1 MNVTILEPFTVI
13 DIPSLAFQL
22 FNKTLD
28 QNSRIRTFKSKK
40 IHIHRTHP
48 GLVHYDGDP
57 VMMNEEIDVEIIAK
71 GLLVI
76 TPEKG
81 DREHNVLKKA
91 SDYFVGLKPKGEN
104 LVEDITQRN
113 KQIIDRNI
121 EFFKRLTK
129 KQ

>member
-1 MNVTILEPFTVI
+1 M
-13 DIPSLAFQL
+13 

-40 IHIHRTHP
+40 IHIHRTRP
-48 GLVHYDGDP
+48 GVVHYDGDP

-76 TPEKG
+76 TPEKS
-81 DREHNVLKKA
+81 DREQNVLKKA

-104 LVEDITQRN
+104 LVEDLTQRN